1 MGVPGSGPPEEISPS
16 LQSTGRRLHVWYLAA
31 DVPTKRRHAMKAVR
45 CHEGQV
51 NVVEIPR
58 PTGEGVRVR
67 IRSAGI
73 CGSDLHV
80 VNSPF
85 APSHTLGHEIAGLL
99 PDGKPVAIEP
109 LAPCGACDGCATG
122 DYQRCRAGLSMVF
135 GIGRDGGMAEE
146 VLVPER
152 ALVSL
157 PSSVPASDA
166 CLVEPLAVAIHGL
179 RLAGVRA
186 NMRVAVV
193 GGGTIGLCAVAAVA
207 ALGAEVALVAR
218 HDSQRDAGARLG
230 AAQPRGEYDLVIDAA
245 GTRSALSEAVGLS
258 KPGGALL
265 LLATY
270 WDGFEVPA
278 FDLCLQEIRIIPA
291 SMYGRGDEGRDID
304 AAALLLGTRPD
315 IAKTLITHRFPLDAV
330 AEAFA
335 TATDR
340 SSGSIKV
347 VLEP

>member
-1 MGVPGSGPPEEISPS
+1 
-16 LQSTGRRLHVWYLAA
+16 
-31 DVPTKRRHAMKAVR
+31 
-45 CHEGQV
+45 
-51 NVVEIPR
+51 
-58 PTGEGVRVR
+58 
-67 IRSAGI
+67 
-73 CGSDLHV
+73 
-80 VNSPF
+80 
-85 APSHTLGHEIAGLL
+85 
-99 PDGKPVAIEP
+99 
-109 LAPCGACDGCATG
+109 
-122 DYQRCRAGLSMVF
+122 MVF

-152 ALVSL
+152 ALVPL

-218 HDSQRDAGARLG
+218 HDSQREAGARLG
-230 AAQPRGEYDLVIDAA
+230 ATQPHSEYDLVIDAA

-278 FDLCLQEIRIIPA
+278 FDLCLREIRIIPA

-304 AAALLLGTRPD
+304 ASALLLGTRPD